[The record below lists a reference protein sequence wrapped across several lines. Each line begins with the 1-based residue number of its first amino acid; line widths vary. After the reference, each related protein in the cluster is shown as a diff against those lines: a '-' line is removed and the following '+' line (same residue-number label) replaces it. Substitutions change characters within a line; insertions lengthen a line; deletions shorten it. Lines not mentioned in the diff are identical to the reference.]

1 MADGEYGLI
10 SFNEEH
16 ADIEMPP
23 GHHGQEV
30 LKRCLTA
37 VSVDSEAYAQA
48 KAEMK
53 MTAGIRGLEAVM
65 DEYDL
70 DALFMIREGH
80 HSLANMVGCPI
91 GKFHNLSECSSRIR
105 VTDQRLWSTPI
116 AAVPIGLLCD
126 NTPFGAYFIGRR
138 HGEQTL
144 LRIMAAWESAL
155 GARPLPPIAH

>member
-1 MADGEYGLI
+1 MAEGEYGLI

-37 VSVDSEAYAQA
+37 VSVNSEAYAQA

-91 GKFHNLSECSSRIR
+91 GTSHRLSN
-105 VTDQRLWSTPI
+105 
-116 AAVPIGLLCD
+116 ALLGSDSLINVC
-126 NTPFGAYFIGRR
+126 G
-138 HGEQTL
+138 QL
-144 LRIMAAWESAL
+144 Q
-155 GARPLPPIAH
+155 